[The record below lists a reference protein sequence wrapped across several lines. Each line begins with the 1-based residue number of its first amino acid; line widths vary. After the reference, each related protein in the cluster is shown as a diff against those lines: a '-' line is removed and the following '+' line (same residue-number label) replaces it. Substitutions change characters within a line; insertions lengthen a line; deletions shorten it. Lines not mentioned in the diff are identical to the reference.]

1 MRPTIFPTMKN
12 MSKHTGRLRPLMISA
27 CMAATMLGS
36 GSINAQETESSAGPA
51 ALPTEIE
58 ANLAESRDTILKRRD
73 SITELEARVASSEG
87 LARQV
92 LETRLDKAWIQLLE
106 DNLSFA
112 DEVATQEE
120 AGYDIAVYREEA
132 TRILGLQLGIARS
145 GADRIRTRITLPDR
159 DLSAAEQ
166 AASDTKVFDAVQSLN
181 RIYEVL
187 MSSLE
192 LSVAFGLE
200 VSSEETVLKE
210 SLAERAANY
219 SILLELSTDEVVAI
233 RAGVAALSDD
243 AELNARLIV
252 AEDRVQKIA
261 TVLESVVA
269 MMTAVGM
276 DASVYTEQVL
286 VATGE
291 ITTDALDVKVIGAL
305 FSRWGERLMD
315 TLVEEGPRVILQLVL
330 FVVIVLGFLKL
341 AKLTQRFVN
350 RGLDSSKIHL
360 SQLLRKMI
368 VSTSRNLVIILG
380 VLIALSQLGIS
391 LGPLLAGLGI
401 AGFVIGFALQDSL
414 SNFASGMMILI
425 YRPFDVGDI
434 VEAGT
439 VFGTVSH
446 MSMVN
451 TTILTI
457 DNQTLVV
464 PNNKIWGD
472 VIKNVTAQSTRRVDL
487 VFGISYSDDIPL
499 AERVLK
505 DIVESHEM
513 VLEDPEPMIKLHE
526 LGDSSVN
533 FVVRPWVKTDNYWDV
548 YWDVMRAVKLR
559 FDKEG
564 ISIPFP
570 QRDVHLFTEDA

>member
-1 MRPTIFPTMKN
+1 MKK
-12 MSKHTGRLRPLMISA
+12 MFKHTGRLRPFMIFA
-27 CMAATMLGS
+27 CMAATMLGP
-36 GSINAQETESSAGPA
+36 GSINAQDTESSAGPV
-51 ALPTEIE
+51 ALPAEIE
-58 ANLAESRDTILKRRD
+58 AKLAESRDAILKRRD
-73 SITELEARVASSEG
+73 SITGLEARVASSEG

-112 DEVATQEE
+112 DEVATHEE

-145 GADRIRTRITLPDR
+145 GADRIRTRITLPDP

-192 LSVAFGLE
+192 LSGAFGLE
-200 VSSEETVLKE
+200 ESSEETVLKE

-276 DASVYTEQVL
+276 DASVYTEPVL

-291 ITTDALDVKVIGAL
+291 TTTDALDVKVIGAL

-446 MSMVN
+446 MSLVN

-533 FVVRPWVKTDNYWDV
+533 FVVRPWVKTDDYWDV

-564 ISIPFP
+564 ISMPFP
-570 QRDVHLFTEDA
+570 QCDVHLLTEDA